1 VPHIL
6 RLKYLFAHYLY
17 PTASPSSL
25 LKMAPRLHIPK
36 RLEDMSFPADEI
48 LLAVFFFV
56 WQSFLLLELGLVDAP
71 TTDTLMN
78 HAKAS

>member
-1 VPHIL
+1 MPHIL

-48 LLAVFFFV
+48 LLAVFFLFG
-56 WQSFLLLELGLVDAP
+56 SLFSYSSLDSSMHP
-71 TTDTLMN
+71 RPIR
-78 HAKAS
+78 